1 MPAPAARR
9 ALRLL
14 LFGAIAAAASAFD
27 QVDAPDDDPPEDAL
41 NHFDSDGEPTAA
53 LRQLLAEQAAATLAD
68 QAPEP
73 AEPVEAVIADA
84 SAAAPVAEASI
95 SARAA
100 S

>member
-53 LRQLLAEQAAATLAD
+53 RRQ
-68 QAPEP
+68 PR
-73 AEPVEAVIADA
+73 
-84 SAAAPVAEASI
+84 
-95 SARAA
+95 RAGYYTA
-100 S
+100 IGSTGTIFFQRDYQQ

>member
-68 QAPEP
+68 QARAPEP

-95 SARAA
+95 V
-100 S
+100 